1 MEENWCELLR
11 VQAVPHIF
19 EADNAKSTLQIEGI
33 IGHVSKDSIPIK
45 LGKQISNLESRA
57 NNADRIDYF
66 TIFHIGKP
74 YITETSEYVK
84 LELMLQPYIFFD
96 AVEPKDYNADAFSG
110 IYTLD
115 SFLAENSIK
124 QVPGN
129 IQVNPSNIENSK
141 IISRI
146 DSRNQSLPS
155 TTKFELSTHLPVQV
169 FYTLTLVPYMDKIA
183 RILICKHVIVF
194 NESSPLGR
202 TLARLT
208 QADSFLDKIDS
219 HAEALKLLAS
229 VNPRDTNSFELDAIQ
244 KLSELLQGYDK
255 VFTAEKLKDR
265 FFYYIWNNSGK
276 PDKQNFGQSEYDRL
290 LDASF
295 KELPPKI
302 RWNLETEFLNKCFGD
317 LLEEIFRWVR
327 EI

>member
-115 SFLAENSIK
+115 SFLVEDSIR
-124 QVPGN
+124 QVSGN

-141 IISRI
+141 INSRI

-183 RILICKHVIVF
+183 R
-194 NESSPLGR
+194 
-202 TLARLT
+202 LT

-219 HAEALKLLAS
+219 HAEAFKLLAS

-265 FFYYIWNNSGK
+265 FFYYIWNNSGRPNK
-276 PDKQNFGQSEYDRL
+276 LDFGQSEYDRL